1 MLEIPIWPGNFNA
14 RLLRWM
20 HYRPEDHA
28 GRKLSAPGCPDC
40 NNRPVEF
47 VSEVGRP
54 LRILFACGHQFVS
67 PTTGIKQREVR

>member
-20 HYRPEDHA
+20 LYERGVHG
-28 GRKLSAPGCPDC
+28 GREPIPPGCPDC

-47 VSEVGRP
+47 VSEIGRP
-54 LRILFACGHQFVS
+54 LRILFACGHQFQA
-67 PTTGIKQREVR
+67 PIAGIKQREIR